1 MKYLNEKMVFKKHL
15 NSLNLLI
22 SCVAIPIKYPRLV
35 ETFLLSL
42 FVSVNKRINC
52 MQSILKL
59 QFIFKIWSYRIVFDV
74 IKNVRKLFDDRMFN
88 NLVIINLTFYSCIYL
103 C

>member
-1 MKYLNEKMVFKKHL
+1 MGHVKK
-15 NSLNLLI
+15 SG
-22 SCVAIPIKYPRLV
+22 
-35 ETFLLSL
+35 
-42 FVSVNKRINC
+42 
-52 MQSILKL
+52 QLKL